1 MATKKEIITKAAVK
15 LGYEGDAPKT
25 TAQAID
31 ALAVALG
38 GTASGGSIAEA
49 TKALVAA
56 VGGGDE
62 DTPKLSG
69 DENTPKA

>member
-56 VGGGDE
+56 MR
-62 DTPKLSG
+62 TRPSLAAMRTRLKS
-69 DENTPKA
+69 N